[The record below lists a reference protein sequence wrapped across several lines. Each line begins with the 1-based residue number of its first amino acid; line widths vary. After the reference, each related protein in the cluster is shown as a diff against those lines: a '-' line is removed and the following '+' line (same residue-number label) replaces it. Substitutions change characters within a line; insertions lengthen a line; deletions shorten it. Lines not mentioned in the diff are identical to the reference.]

1 MGGKK
6 IFNKSIFNTQFSMK
20 RIFFTGLIFLL
31 SATVNGQAVKKIKI
45 TDLEKT
51 IAESKAPL
59 IINFWASWC
68 KPCLEEIPYFMEEA
82 KLHGGSTGSPDSLQL
97 ILVSLDMKDA
107 FPGQILNTIKK
118 RKITVPVQWLD
129 ETNADYFCPKVDP
142 KWSGAIPASLFI
154 NNKTGYHK
162 FIEEQLSHEE
172 LKKEIMAILG
182 NH

>member
-1 MGGKK
+1 MNIKCK
-6 IFNKSIFNTQFSMK
+6 INASSLI
-20 RIFFTGLIFLL
+20 IAAFFLGLNIY
-31 SATVNGQAVKKIKI
+31 GQEVKKIKI

-51 IAESKAPL
+51 IAESKTPL

-82 KLHGGSTGSPDSLQL
+82 KLHNGSTGSPDSLQL
-97 ILVSLDMKDA
+97 LLVSLDMKDA
-107 FPGQILNTIKK
+107 FPGQIKKTIAK

-142 KWSGAIPASLFI
+142 QWSGAIPASLFI
-154 NNKTGYHK
+154 NNKTGYRK

-172 LKKEIMAILG
+172 LKKEIMAILEI
-182 NH
+182 H

>member
-1 MGGKK
+1 M
-6 IFNKSIFNTQFSMK
+6 Q
-20 RIFFTGLIFLL
+20 RIFLL
-31 SATVNGQAVKKIKI
+31 IFSIFISGFVLGQEIRKVKI

-51 IAESKAPL
+51 IAESKTPL

-82 KLHGGSTGSPDSLQL
+82 KKHVKDSLTL
-97 ILVSLDMKDA
+97 LLVSLDMKEA
-107 FPGQILNTIKK
+107 YPAQIKKTIAK

-154 NNKTGYHK
+154 NNKTGYRK
-162 FIEEQLSHEE
+162 FIEDQLSHEE
-172 LKKEIMAILG
+172 LKKEIMALLEKNRTVKDSEIAFCSAV
-182 NH
+182 H